1 MRTTSKGFWLK
12 PIPEFLYGHGLKAV
26 AIFSNTGFIGL
37 KKALVKAKGG
47 FTIIGPRTNVQLED
61 NLGAINIQLNQEHLT
76 RLDDASA
83 ISLDCPHELNNSQ
96 QQVIKGNKL
105 D

>member
-1 MRTTSKGFWLK
+1 
-12 PIPEFLYGHGLKAV
+12 
-26 AIFSNTGFIGL
+26 
-37 KKALVKAKGG
+37 
-47 FTIIGPRTNVQLED
+47 LED

-83 ISLDCPHELNNSQ
+83 ISLDYPHELNNSQ